1 MSEAAARQRKS
12 ELARIHIGKMQLFDD
27 DGDCRAML
35 ESVAGVRS
43 AADLDGARRRVV
55 LEHLKACRAECRP
68 AQESGLRRN
77 ATASPGL
84 GERAALLAGV
94 DRSAMTGRR
103 DYAMLQPAATYG
115 LRSGLAGLTVAGR
128 EDRGHPSVASGTGE
142 RASVN
147 RGLAADVSGA
157 PRKPKDRAPVSIP
170 ESAVAC
176 RAASAACWPLPCA
189 LSPARP
195 RDSRNRLRSPGQFPW
210 GPHRSTA
217 AQVAQEVEVS
227 PCGNVHDCRTL
238 KTIRQERVSCVHAC
252 THCPERRH
260 R

>member
-55 LEHLKACRAECRP
+55 LEHLKACRAEFRP

-128 EDRGHPSVASGTGE
+128 EDREHPSVASGTGE

-147 RGLAADVSGA
+147 RGPGSGCFRCAAKAERSRAGIDSGIRGCMPRSVGRLLAS
-157 PRKPKDRAPVSIP
+157 
-170 ESAVAC
+170 
-176 RAASAACWPLPCA
+176 PL
-189 LSPARP
+189 RP
-195 RDSRNRLRSPGQFPW
+195 
-210 GPHRSTA
+210 
-217 AQVAQEVEVS
+217 
-227 PCGNVHDCRTL
+227 
-238 KTIRQERVSCVHAC
+238 
-252 THCPERRH
+252 
-260 R
+260 